1 MAVFEI
7 TIALLLGGALFAAI
21 ARRIAMPYPA
31 LVAIAGAALALMPRV
46 PEIVLDPELALA
58 LFVAPV
64 LLDAAFDAS
73 QRDLRRN
80 WRAVT
85 SLALGA
91 VLLTVIVVAV
101 AVHALV
107 PGIPWFAAIALGA
120 LVAPP
125 DAAAATAVL
134 RHLRPPN
141 RLLVVLEGESLFNDA
156 SALLVYRLAVSAT
169 VTGVVAGWSIVPMLI
184 GVTIG
189 SIVLG
194 LALSWLTL
202 RTTARVRDL
211 STSVIVQF
219 C

>member
-46 PEIVLDPELALA
+46 PEIVLDPELALT

-80 WRAVT
+80 WRAFP

-91 VLLTVIVVAV
+91 FLLTVIGVPVFPRLPA
-101 AVHALV
+101 
-107 PGIPWFAAIALGA
+107 PGIPGA
-120 LVAPP
+120 WRLQSAP
-125 DAAAATAVL
+125 
-134 RHLRPPN
+134 
-141 RLLVVLEGESLFNDA
+141 
-156 SALLVYRLAVSAT
+156 
-169 VTGVVAGWSIVPMLI
+169 
-184 GVTIG
+184 
-189 SIVLG
+189 
-194 LALSWLTL
+194 
-202 RTTARVRDL
+202 
-211 STSVIVQF
+211 
-219 C
+219 